1 MTSYRLHCFALSGSA
16 YKVALYLNC
25 AGLKWEAVPVDFL
38 KGQTRDPKW
47 RDEIN
52 DMGEA
57 PVLEA
62 DGKRYSQSGAILSW
76 LAETTVKFVPN
87 GADERYD
94 ALRWILFDNHK
105 FTSYFATHRFL
116 NSIAPQ
122 APDPAVLG
130 FLKTRVD
137 AAFAIVEKHLATRK
151 FMLGAKPTIAD
162 FSLIGYMYYPSEE
175 TGYDLAKSHP
185 AIYAWTQ
192 RMRFLPGWKG
202 PYELM
207 PGVRP
212 ELRKG

>member
-1 MTSYRLHCFALSGSA
+1 MLTLSKA
-16 YKVALYLNC
+16 D
-25 AGLKWEAVPVDFL
+25 WELVPVAFF
-38 KGQTRDPKW
+38 KGATREEGW
-47 RDEIN
+47 RASVNE
-52 DMGEA
+52 MGEV
-57 PVLEA
+57 PVLEHR
-62 DGKRYSQSGAILSW
+62 GERLTQSGVILDYLSTV
-76 LAETTVKFVPN
+76 LGTFGGRGEAESR
-87 GADERYD
+87 EIW
-94 ALRWILFDNHK
+94 RWILFDNHK